1 MKHNRRR
8 ARTLVVAAFAAAA
21 ALALAAAASAA
32 AAPTTKT
39 IIQEG
44 SQTVP
49 LTSTP
54 PCLGTATITYQQVY
68 RLVDLG
74 DAVHITDNQT
84 GTFVFVSDA
93 DGKIYTGRYT
103 GTFDIQGNP
112 NFQFVFGGTF
122 HLIGTAEDG
131 SRLRF
136 IITAKLTF
144 PAISPAAPD
153 EPLVDFTRVD
163 CALE

>member
-1 MKHNRRR
+1 MSRVLS
-8 ARTLVVAAFAAAA
+8 AALVGVATLAVAATAAA
-21 ALALAAAASAA
+21 ALA
-32 AAPTTKT
+32 TKT

-44 SQTVP
+44 SQTVA

-74 DAVHITDNQT
+74 DTIHITDNQT

-93 DGKIYTGRYT
+93 DGKTYTGRYT
-103 GTFDIQGNP
+103 GTFDIQANP
-112 NFQFVFGGTF
+112 NLQFVFGGTF
-122 HLIGTAEDG
+122 HLIGTADDG

-136 IITAKLTF
+136 IVTTKLTF
-144 PAISPAAPD
+144 PAISPHAGD
-153 EPLVDFTRVD
+153 EPLVDFNRVD
-163 CALE
+163 CALA